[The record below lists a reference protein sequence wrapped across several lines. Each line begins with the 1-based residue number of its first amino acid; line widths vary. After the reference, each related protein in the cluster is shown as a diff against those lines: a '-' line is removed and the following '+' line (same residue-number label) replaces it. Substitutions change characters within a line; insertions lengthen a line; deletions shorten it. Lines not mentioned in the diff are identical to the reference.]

1 MKFFSKTIMSVFAVC
16 IMAFSFAGCSLIE
29 LNTAKFYDQKV
40 ALYNNEISV
49 NTRELINGYYNFG
62 NANFDNSSTPTLQG
76 VESTIEQL
84 LNRKILVEAL
94 EKGDKENGV
103 PQVKLTTAQFNAAWQ
118 SVYDYINEEVTTLE
132 NELRDDE
139 NDPFVDGSEGEEDTT
154 TEESE
159 EDAYKAEYT
168 PYEPTYKYENGEL
181 VKVNE
186 TSYAYNETENTITK
200 QEKPGEVEN
209 VSIDVYGISSD
220 ELKDKTFAQKA
231 KLAYENFVKNYWEA
245 TDSERD
251 VNSSSNTSY
260 SDRALSKYIDNLKQA
275 ENGLNKS
282 TVKEE
287 IFLREVERLYEVYY
301 ENQLLT
307 AYQEYYTMNDTIT
320 KEMVLSRYT
329 SLAKA
334 QQELYS
340 ANTTAYVSAMQNNA
354 ASMYYQSGSS
364 DWFKVSHIL
373 ISYSDTQ
380 SSMLDNL
387 ETQLS
392 AGKISLER
400 YNAEVQ
406 KIKDNVVAT
415 DRETGDTYSVSQ
427 LLEKLQGELYGKDS
441 YTKLAIFKDYIYRFN
456 MDGGVT
462 NAEACY
468 YIPTDSANDQ
478 MVEEFADASREIR
491 KSGQV
496 GTISGI
502 VESEHGFHII
512 IYLGERTPLPVDGTI
527 SLLDLDN
534 FLLNPLN
541 NKTMLDKVIEQISIS
556 NYSAHESSLLSQ
568 IKSGKEIVYYR
579 SVYENLFS

>member
-1 MKFFSKTIMSVFAVC
+1 M
-16 IMAFSFAGCSLIE
+16 
-29 LNTAKFYDQKV
+29 
-40 ALYNNEISV
+40 
-49 NTRELINGYYNFG
+49 
-62 NANFDNSSTPTLQG
+62 
-76 VESTIEQL
+76 
-84 LNRKILVEAL
+84 
-94 EKGDKENGV
+94 
-103 PQVKLTTAQFNAAWQ
+103 
-118 SVYDYINEEVTTLE
+118 
-132 NELRDDE
+132 
-139 NDPFVDGSEGEEDTT
+139 
-154 TEESE
+154 
-159 EDAYKAEYT
+159 
-168 PYEPTYKYENGEL
+168 

-186 TSYAYNETENTITK
+186 TSYIYDKTENTITK

-307 AYQEYYTMNDTIT
+307 AYQEYYTVNDSIT

-340 ANTTAYVSAMQNNA
+340 ANNSAYVSAMQSNA
-354 ASMYYQSGSS
+354 ASMYHQSGSS

-392 AGKISLER
+392 AGKIKSPEIN
-400 YNAEVQ
+400 NAPISFIPITIVTAV
-406 KIKDNVVAT
+406 KIA
-415 DRETGDTYSVSQ
+415 
-427 LLEKLQGELYGKDS
+427 
-441 YTKLAIFKDYIYRFN
+441 
-456 MDGGVT
+456 
-462 NAEACY
+462 
-468 YIPTDSANDQ
+468 
-478 MVEEFADASREIR
+478 
-491 KSGQV
+491 
-496 GTISGI
+496 
-502 VESEHGFHII
+502 
-512 IYLGERTPLPVDGTI
+512 
-527 SLLDLDN
+527 
-534 FLLNPLN
+534 
-541 NKTMLDKVIEQISIS
+541 ISI
-556 NYSAHESSLLSQ
+556 L
-568 IKSGKEIVYYR
+568 
-579 SVYENLFS
+579 